1 LNQSST
7 AIAHP
12 NIALIKYWGNQ
23 DDELRIPSN
32 GSISINLAGLETR
45 TTVTFDPSYTNDT
58 LLINGDYAEQSAQER
73 VRAFL
78 DIVRRMSGGQT
89 FAHVESINN
98 FPAGTGIASS
108 ASAFAALALAATKA
122 AGLPLSENELSRLAR
137 RGSGSA
143 CRSIPGGFV
152 EWIVGTDDRTSLATS
167 FAPSEYWAL
176 ADCIAIVNQTHKSTG
191 SSEGHAT
198 AKTSPLQETRI
209 ATTAAR
215 LTVCRE
221 AILKRDFFTL
231 AEVVEMD
238 SNLMHA
244 VMMTSQP
251 PLFYW
256 EPVTITIMKSV
267 REWRKNGLACLY
279 TIDAGPNVH
288 VICPIEVID
297 KISKQLSVIPGIME
311 VRTATVGRG
320 ARLVDER

>member
-1 LNQSST
+1 MDQSST

-32 GSISINLAGLETR
+32 GSISINLAGLESR
-45 TTVTFDPSYTNDT
+45 TKVTFDHSYTHDT
-58 LLINGDYAEQSAQER
+58 LLINGVFAEQYAQER
-73 VRAFL
+73 VSAFL
-78 DIVRRMSGGQT
+78 DVVRKMSDEQG

-108 ASAFAALALAATKA
+108 ASAFAALALAASTA
-122 AGLPLSENELSRLAR
+122 AGLRLTECELSRLAR

-152 EWIVGTDDRTSLATS
+152 EWFAGKDDHTSLAAS
-167 FAPSEYWAL
+167 FAPPEYWAL
-176 ADCIAIVNQTHKSTG
+176 ADCIVIVSQTHKSTG

-209 ATTAAR
+209 ATTPAR

-251 PLFYW
+251 PLLYW
-256 EPVTITIMKSV
+256 EPATITIMKSV
-267 REWRKNGLACLY
+267 QEWRKNGLACFY

-297 KISKQLSVIPGIME
+297 EISKQLSAIPGIME

-320 ARLVDER
+320 ARSVDER